1 MVWTTGCARRDSK
14 PSMIFAGCQ
23 SNRVTEW
30 KHLNLNYKIVARIDE
45 QKCIGCDLCHIAC
58 WDGAH
63 QCIHLDRV
71 TGPVD
76 GHVEMHQTPAAKE
89 AESRA
94 AIAETPVSRKERE
107 RSGRTGPYPTPLAR
121 IPRVDETECVG
132 CNLCS
137 LRLPGGRMHH
147 HGRASIHGLGA
158 ADVGERSTSAAF
170 VAAAPTNVETS
181 KRLMRLSRFLRIGKQ
196 LHEDAHHDDCSFK
209 TEPYRKADAA
219 CKADL
224 LIDGAT
230 IREVR
235 AGIPASAADKVVDAT
250 GLLLL
255 PGGIDAHTHLDM
267 PFGGTTSADDFET
280 GTRAAAIG
288 GTTTIVDFAIQA
300 RGTKMRTALD
310 TWWKKAEG
318 KACIDFGLHMIVTDL
333 PDAGLEDMDEM
344 VREGVASFKL
354 FMAYP
359 NVLMVDDATI
369 FKALRQTAKNG
380 ALICMHAENGSVID
394 VIVQQALAE
403 GKTAPIYHALT
414 RPTKAEAEAVHR
426 AIAMA
431 EMAGVPIYIVHLS
444 SEDALNQV
452 REARDRGLPAFAETC
467 PQYLL
472 LSLEDVADK
481 GWEGAKYVFTPP
493 LRERKNQPKLWE
505 GLRKDNLQVVSTD
518 HCPFCFAD
526 QKALGKDDFT
536 KIPNGGPGI
545 ENRLQLLHHHGV
557 GQGNFSINRFV
568 ELVSTAPA
576 RIFGMYPKKGVLA
589 AGSDADLVLWD
600 PAADYTISAATHHM
614 RVDYSMFEGFHVRGN
629 ARDVYSRGELIV
641 SGGKFIGKPGRGKYL
656 RREARGGAWK

>member
-1 MVWTTGCARRDSK
+1 MSTVLIQNGTIVNADSTV
-14 PSMIFAGCQ
+14 Q
-23 SNRVTEW
+23 
-30 KHLNLNYKIVARIDE
+30 
-45 QKCIGCDLCHIAC
+45 
-58 WDGAH
+58 
-63 QCIHLDRV
+63 
-71 TGPVD
+71 
-76 GHVEMHQTPAAKE
+76 
-89 AESRA
+89 
-94 AIAETPVSRKERE
+94 
-107 RSGRTGPYPTPLAR
+107 
-121 IPRVDETECVG
+121 
-132 CNLCS
+132 
-137 LRLPGGRMHH
+137 
-147 HGRASIHGLGA
+147 
-158 ADVGERSTSAAF
+158 
-170 VAAAPTNVETS
+170 
-181 KRLMRLSRFLRIGKQ
+181 
-196 LHEDAHHDDCSFK
+196 
-209 TEPYRKADAA
+209 
-219 CKADL
+219 ADL
-224 LIDGAT
+224 LIEGTT
-230 IREVR
+230 IKEIR
-235 AGIPASAADKVVDAT
+235 AGIPASSADKVVDAQ

-267 PFGGTTSADDFET
+267 PFGGSQSADDFLT

-300 RGTKMRTALD
+300 RGTKMRDALD

-318 KACIDFGLHMIVTDL
+318 KACIDYGLHMIVTDL
-333 PDAGLEDMDEM
+333 GDAGLEDMDDL

-414 RPTKAEAEAVHR
+414 RPTVAEAEAVHR

-431 EMAGVPIYIVHLS
+431 EIAGVPVYIVHLS

-472 LSLEDVADK
+472 LSLEDVADI

-493 LRERKNQPKLWE
+493 LRERRNQPKLWE
-505 GLRKDNLQVVSTD
+505 GLRSDHLQVVSTD

-557 GQGNFSINRFV
+557 GKGNFSLNRFV

-589 AGSDADLVLWD
+589 VGSDADLVLWD
-600 PAADYTISAATHHM
+600 PNEEHTISATTHHM

-641 SGGKFIGKPGRGKYL
+641 SGGNFIGKPGRGNYL